1 MIIAVSGKGGTG
13 KTVVSS
19 LLVKVL
25 SEKDEYD
32 ILAIDA
38 DPDANFSDA
47 LGVSA
52 EKTIGSV
59 REGIIK
65 DRDQRSPTQSW
76 RSKLEYDVL
85 GATIETDKFD
95 ILVMGRPE
103 GQGCYCP
110 VNHVLREII
119 DKTAKNY
126 DYVIID
132 TEAGLEHLSRRTT
145 EDVDIMLVVTD
156 PSKRGITTAQ
166 RIKEL
171 SENLLINFKGIYL
184 VANRTSPE
192 NEEKI
197 REYAGEIGLEVLG
210 FIPEDEKVSEFDFT
224 GRPLMELKDSKALSS
239 VEKIV
244 ERLAAY
250 NEN

>member
-1 MIIAVSGKGGTG
+1 VIIAVSGKGGTG

-19 LLVKVL
+19 LLVKIL
-25 SEKDEYD
+25 SEKEFD
-32 ILAIDA
+32 ILAVDA

-47 LGVSA
+47 LGVRA

-59 REGIIK
+59 RENILK
-65 DRDQRSPTQSW
+65 NRDKLPPTQSW
-76 RSKLEYDVL
+76 RSKLEYDVME
-85 GATIETDKFD
+85 ATVETDKFD
-95 ILVMGRPE
+95 VLVMGRPE

-119 DKTAKNY
+119 DTIAKNY

-132 TEAGLEHLSRRTT
+132 AEAGLEHLSRRTT
-145 EDVDIMLVVTD
+145 QDVDIMLVVTD

-171 SENLLINFKGIYL
+171 SEHLEINFKGLFL

-197 REYAGEIGLEVLG
+197 REYAKEIGLEVLG
-210 FIPEDEKVSEFDFT
+210 FIPEDENVSKYDFE
-224 GRPLMELKDSKALSS
+224 GRPLMQLNSKALSA

-244 ERLAAY
+244 EKLVRY

>member
-13 KTVVSS
+13 KTVISS
-19 LLVKVL
+19 FLVKIL
-25 SEKDEYD
+25 SEKGFD

-38 DPDANFSDA
+38 DPDANLSDA
-47 LGVSA
+47 LGVKA
-52 EKTIGSV
+52 EKTIGNV
-59 REGIIK
+59 REDLLR
-65 DRDQRSPTQSW
+65 DRDKLPPTQSW
-76 RSKLEYDVL
+76 RSKLEYDVM

-95 ILVMGRPE
+95 ILAMGRPE

-119 DKTAKNY
+119 DKVAKNY

-132 TEAGLEHLSRRTT
+132 AEAGLEHLSRRTT
-145 EDVDIMLVVTD
+145 QDVDVMLVVTD
-156 PSKRGITTAQ
+156 PSKRGITTAR

-171 SENLLINFKGIYL
+171 SEHLEINFKGLYL
-184 VANRTSPE
+184 IANRTFPE

-197 REYAGEIGLEVLG
+197 REYAEEIGLEMIG
-210 FIPEDEKVSEFDFT
+210 FIPEDEKVLKYDFE
-224 GRPLMELKDSKALSS
+224 GRPLIELNSKALSA
-239 VEKIV
+239 VEEIA
-244 ERLAAY
+244 ERLVGY

>member
-197 REYAGEIGLEVLG
+197 REYADEIGLEVLG

>member
-145 EDVDIMLVVTD
+145 QDVDFMLVVTD

-171 SENLLINFKGIYL
+171 SENLSINFKGIYL
-184 VANRTSPE
+184 VANRMSPE

>member
-145 EDVDIMLVVTD
+145 QDVDIMLVVTD

>member
-145 EDVDIMLVVTD
+145 QDVDIMLVVTD

-197 REYAGEIGLEVLG
+197 REYADEIGLEVLG

>member
-197 REYAGEIGLEVLG
+197 REYAGEIGLEILG

>member
-145 EDVDIMLVVTD
+145 QDVDFMLVVTD

-171 SENLLINFKGIYL
+171 SENLSINFKGIYL

-197 REYAGEIGLEVLG
+197 REYAEEIGLEVLG

>member
-19 LLVKVL
+19 LLVKIL
-25 SEKDEYD
+25 SGKGFD
-32 ILAIDA
+32 ILAVDA

-47 LGVSA
+47 LGVRA

-59 REGIIK
+59 RENILK
-65 DRDQRSPTQSW
+65 NRDKLPPTQSW
-76 RSKLEYDVL
+76 RSKLEYDVME
-85 GATIETDKFD
+85 ATVETDKFD
-95 ILVMGRPE
+95 VLVMGRPE

-119 DKTAKNY
+119 DTIAKNY

-132 TEAGLEHLSRRTT
+132 AEAGLEHLSRRTT
-145 EDVDIMLVVTD
+145 QDVDIMLVVTD

-171 SENLLINFKGIYL
+171 SEHLEINFKGLFL

-197 REYAGEIGLEVLG
+197 REYAKEIGLEVLG
-210 FIPEDEKVSEFDFT
+210 FIPEDENVSKYDFE
-224 GRPLMELKDSKALSS
+224 GRPLMQLNSKALSA

-244 ERLAAY
+244 EKLVRY

>member
-1 MIIAVSGKGGTG
+1 VIIAVSGKGGTG

-19 LLVKVL
+19 LLVKIL
-25 SEKDEYD
+25 SGKGFD
-32 ILAIDA
+32 ILAVDA

-47 LGVSA
+47 LGVRA

-59 REGIIK
+59 RENILK
-65 DRDQRSPTQSW
+65 NRDKLPPTQSW
-76 RSKLEYDVL
+76 RSKLEYDVME
-85 GATIETDKFD
+85 ATVETDKFD
-95 ILVMGRPE
+95 VLVMGRPE

-119 DKTAKNY
+119 DTIAKNY

-132 TEAGLEHLSRRTT
+132 AEAGLEHLSRRTT
-145 EDVDIMLVVTD
+145 QDVDIMLVVTD

-171 SENLLINFKGIYL
+171 SEHLEINFKGLFL

-197 REYAGEIGLEVLG
+197 REYAKEIGLEVLG
-210 FIPEDEKVSEFDFT
+210 FIPEDENVSKYDFE
-224 GRPLMELKDSKALSS
+224 GRPLMQLNSKALSA

-244 ERLAAY
+244 EKLVRY

>member
-224 GRPLMELKDSKALSS
+224 GRSLMELKDSKALSS